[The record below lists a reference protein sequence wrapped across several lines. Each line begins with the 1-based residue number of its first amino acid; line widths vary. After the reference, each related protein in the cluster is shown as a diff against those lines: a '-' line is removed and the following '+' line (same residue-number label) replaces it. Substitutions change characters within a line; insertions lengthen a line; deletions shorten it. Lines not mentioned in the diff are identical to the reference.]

1 MTVFAG
7 HYGQVEIKRM
17 GGGGSINARISPE
30 NLFVSRKRINIGDSS
45 GIDLPSGTITTGDR
59 IRLTTSDSRGLPLR
73 LYTNT
78 ANTTYVD
85 SPGADVL
92 PIEFFANVDAMGA
105 IRMYRSF
112 SDAINNPNERFLA
125 VPLSVGASVA
135 PWRVD
140 MSIVAGGFRKVGQVK
155 GFTFSTDRDSTEITS
170 LGERF
175 KNFAQSGISGSG
187 TVDCLFSFKN
197 LSNEEIPLALCELV
211 QKIEV
216 GARFAGKFYLLEP
229 RVQQIPGYAANE
241 GVWYEVNGI
250 MTRAGIT
257 VQSDQIVECSFDF
270 ISAGAFTL
278 KSGVAPVDITT
289 EAGVRIGTEADL
301 TELGLLEE
309 TN

>member
-7 HYGQVEIKRM
+7 HYGQVELKRV
-17 GGGGSINARISPE
+17 GGGGSINARISPA
-30 NLFVSRKRINIGDSS
+30 NLLVSRKRINIGDPD
-45 GIDLPSGTITTGDR
+45 GIDLPNGTITTGDR

-73 LYTNT
+73 LYTNA
-78 ANTTYVD
+78 ANTTYID
-85 SPGADVL
+85 NPGAGVL

-112 SDAINNPNERFLA
+112 SDAINNPGVRFLA
-125 VPLSVGASVA
+125 VPLSVSALAA
-135 PWRVD
+135 PWQVD
-140 MSIVAGGFRKVGQVK
+140 MSIVEGGFHKLGQVK

-197 LSNEEIPLALCELV
+197 LNDEEIPLALCELV
-211 QKIEV
+211 QKIEA
-216 GARFAGKFYLLEP
+216 GAKFAGKFYLLEP
-229 RVQQIPGYAANE
+229 RVQQIPGYATNE

-270 ISAGAFTL
+270 ISAGAFAL
-278 KSGVAPVDITT
+278 KSGVTPVEITT
-289 EAGVRIGTEADL
+289 EADVRIGTDADL
-301 TELGLLEE
+301 TELGLLVEA
-309 TN
+309 N